1 MLLTCII
8 SNWND
13 LSSPNKIIK
22 RWIEQGFM
30 HAVYINVNWLSY
42 KMSLAKEKKIP
53 ETGLQIIY
61 VFDENIPSRERNAS
75 L

>member
-1 MLLTCII
+1 M
-8 SNWND
+8 
-13 LSSPNKIIK
+13 
-22 RWIEQGFM
+22 EQGFM
-30 HAVYINVNWLSY
+30 HAVYINVNWLAY

-53 ETGLQIIY
+53 GTGLQIIY